1 MNLRNL
7 VIFSLLFFCCEQ
19 NQTKKQGDNNLEYN
33 PEKRLEELGIK
44 IPEVSPPVANYVRAI
59 RSGNLLFLSGSG
71 PKKADGSYIT
81 GKLGEELTLED
92 GYQAAWLT
100 GINHIATLKSELG
113 NLNRVK
119 RIVKVLGMV
128 NSTTEFQDQPKVI
141 NGFSDLMVEVFGDR
155 GKHSRSAVGMAAL
168 PLGIALEIELIVEVE

>member
-1 MNLRNL
+1 MNLRNP

-19 NQTKKQGDNNLEYN
+19 NQSKNQVDNNLEYN
-33 PEKRLEELGIK
+33 PEKRLEQLGIK
-44 IPEVSPPVANYVRAI
+44 IPEVSPPVANYVRVV

-71 PKKADGSYIT
+71 PKKADGSHIT
-81 GKLGEELTLED
+81 GKLGKELTIED
-92 GYQAAWLT
+92 GYEAAWLT
-100 GINHIATLKSELG
+100 GVNHIATLKSELG

-128 NSTTEFQDQPKVI
+128 NCTAEFQDQPKVI

-155 GKHSRSAVGMAAL
+155 GKHARSAVGMASL
-168 PLGIALEIELIVEVE
+168 PLGIAVEIELIVEIE

>member
-7 VIFSLLFFCCEQ
+7 AVFSLLFFCCEQ
-19 NQTKKQGDNNLEYN
+19 NQSKNQVDNNLEYN
-33 PEKRLEELGIK
+33 PEKRLEQLSIK
-44 IPEVSPPVANYVRAI
+44 IPEVSAPVANYVRI
-59 RSGNLLFLSGSG
+59 VRSGNLLFLSGSG
-71 PKKADGSYIT
+71 PKKADGSYVA
-81 GKLGEELTLED
+81 GKLGEELTIED

-100 GINHIATLKSELG
+100 GVNHIATLKSELG

-128 NSTTEFQDQPKVI
+128 NCTAEFQDQPKVI

-155 GKHSRSAVGMAAL
+155 GKHARSAVGVASL
-168 PLGIALEIELIVEVE
+168 PLGIAVEIELIVEIE